1 MLAKLR
7 RNNEENTGTSSS
19 PGRSR
24 RPSSSSSSIT
34 SKSGSLREW
43 RELNRAYY
51 ESGEAPNHNYQWP
64 QC

>member
-1 MLAKLR
+1 MLAKLG
-7 RNNEENTGTSSS
+7 RNNEESTRTSSS

-51 ESGEAPNHNYQWP
+51 EYGEAARHSYQ
-64 QC
+64 